1 MIESIR
7 TWFDAL
13 SSREKI
19 LISILAVLLT
29 GFIVFY
35 GVLRPFAGAMDNA
48 ELRYQEAIER
58 KGRIEAKTAF
68 FHGVERGSEA
78 EVQAVSGPIE
88 PTISQ
93 SAGEAGFATSAI
105 NTQSD
110 GSVTMTIDSAKPT
123 ALFRWVAMLEQR
135 GIMVSEISANPGP
148 NETVSATL
156 KLR

>member
-1 MIESIR
+1 MIVSIL
-7 TWFDAL
+7 TWFLAL

-19 LISILAVLLT
+19 LISVLMVLLT
-29 GFIVFY
+29 GFIGFY
-35 GVLRPFAGAMDNA
+35 AIVKPVSGAMNSA

-58 KGRIEAKTAF
+58 KGRILVKSALF
-68 FHGVERGSEA
+68 GSSTQEPVG
-78 EVQAVSGPIE
+78 EGQTVSGPIE
-88 PTISQ
+88 STISQ

-123 ALFRWVAMLEQR
+123 ALFRWIALLEQR
-135 GIMVSEISANPGP
+135 GISVSEISASPGS
-148 NETVSATL
+148 NETITATL